1 MTNKYSPLSGLSTL
15 LPRNLVQFWYTR
27 EMHYSRNRRRI
38 VLAGGGHAHLH
49 SLLRAAEFSA
59 RDCEVVLV
67 NPSPDLY
74 YSGMATGV
82 ISGFYTPE
90 QDRIDVRRLVE
101 RAGGGFVEGRVSGFS
116 TESCEVLLED
126 GGRIPYD
133 YASVCVGSQ
142 VGGSFGEG
150 SGVIPVKPVEN
161 TAEIRDRILTYRD
174 ADSPKVLVIG
184 GGAAGCE
191 VAANAANLIDRKNL
205 GGRVTIAEAGPM
217 LLGSS
222 PEMVG
227 RKITAYLRER
237 GVETL
242 TDSPVVSYAVGV
254 AETAAGR
261 RVEADLV
268 VEAVGIVPRTL
279 EQGSPLLTG
288 EDGGLWVNHY
298 LQSVSDPRIFGGG
311 DSISFR
317 GEALP
322 RLGVFGIRQGPVLF
336 RNLLAAL
343 DGRPLEEYKPQ
354 RHYLYILNF
363 GDGAGLAVYGAFSW
377 RGRWAMS
384 LKHAIDRSFMRR
396 YDAWKA

>member
-1 MTNKYSPLSGLSTL
+1 
-15 LPRNLVQFWYTR
+15 
-27 EMHYSRNRRRI
+27 MHYSRNRRRI

-101 RAGGGFVEGRVSGFS
+101 RAGGRFVEGRVSGFS

-133 YASVCVGSQ
+133 YASVCIGSQ

-174 ADSPKVLVIG
+174 ADGPKVLVIG

-205 GGRVTIAEAGPM
+205 GGRVTIVEAGPM

-222 PEMVG
+222 PETVG
-227 RKITAYLRER
+227 RKITTYLRER

-242 TDSPVVSYAVGV
+242 TDSPVVSYAGGV

-288 EDGGLWVNHY
+288 DDGGLWVNHY

-343 DGRPLEEYKPQ
+343 DGRPLEEYTPQ
-354 RHYLYILNF
+354 KHYLYILNF